1 MEAAVVSSTEGVLRI
16 LLGKLGDV
24 VASKY
29 ALVCGVHEEIQELKD
44 DLESMNAC
52 LRDLAAGSDD
62 NHSEQTKTWM
72 KQVREV
78 AYDAEDYI
86 DTFRLHHR
94 GHHRDYYNSN
104 LVMVSL
110 HRIIRPLKTLRAM
123 HGVAKKIRDLKAR
136 AMRVSERRLRYKVE
150 TGGGATFDG
159 QVVARSA
166 PGCYNDWDRR
176 LPALNIDES
185 QLVWS
190 EETAKYISSL
200 ERDDSAP
207 RKVVSIVGS
216 GGLGKTTLAL
226 TVYNS
231 PMVKGIP
238 TRAFV
243 AVSQNYDLHILLQS
257 LLTQL
262 VGNAKEEATKSHLR
276 DVETWE
282 ISKLITECN
291 THLQHKRYFIVL
303 DDLWSSEAWKH
314 LKAAFPYDT
323 KQSSRILI
331 TTRSHHVA
339 ESCSSHTI
347 YKMDPLPEKES
358 KELLFKRVFQ
368 KNECPKELEGIC
380 QSIVQKCGGLPLAI
394 VSVGGML
401 SRMENKTAAEWAKMQ
416 NRLSGYELEPG
427 GNMGGMR
434 RILSLSYNDLPY
446 HLKACFL
453 YLSIFPESYEI
464 KRGPLV
470 RQWVAE
476 GFIGGTHESNMEKVA
491 ESHFAEFV
499 SRSIVT
505 PTRIATTGVVRAC
518 KAHDIM
524 LEVIT
529 YKSIQE
535 NFISFVGNQQ
545 YMAAGHD
552 KIRRLSIRAHGS
564 GSSDKEK
571 EVRPKR
577 INKEHEDRSMNFSH
591 ARSLSILRCK
601 NRPLPMIRFAKLK
614 LLRVLDL
621 EGCKWLSEEDLK
633 EICKLSLLRYLS
645 LRGTSVSQ
653 LPEQVGK
660 LKELLT
666 LDVRETSITKL
677 PKTITQLG
685 SLKHL
690 LGGRYVH
697 YPSISRV
704 KALERNSALIIP
716 RGLKKMKSLQKI
728 AHLDIG
734 SSSLKME
741 ELGDLSQ
748 VTKLCAI
755 NNEPGGEK
763 WKPFV
768 ASLSKMCDS
777 IRHLSIIQS
786 TKTDKGLKVFWELKS
801 TPVFLEKLYLWG
813 TLKALPPWVLNHS
826 NLVDLSLRENF
837 LGRESLKQLGD
848 LPCLLSLRLYSESY
862 VGEELCFK
870 QNKFPSLKQLII
882 DNLSYLEKVSFQ
894 GGATRLERLALAFF
908 KDPGAEGG
916 ICGIKELPKLKEIEF
931 FGGVIVDSLVETVR
945 SEVKEHPNKVRVYMH
960 GQPIEHA

>member
-1 MEAAVVSSTEGVLRI
+1 MYS
-16 LLGKLGDV
+16 
-24 VASKY
+24 VA
-29 ALVCGVHEEIQELKD
+29 
-44 DLESMNAC
+44 N
-52 LRDLAAGSDD
+52 
-62 NHSEQTKTWM
+62 
-72 KQVREV
+72 
-78 AYDAEDYI
+78 
-86 DTFRLHHR
+86 
-94 GHHRDYYNSN
+94 
-104 LVMVSL
+104 
-110 HRIIRPLKTLRAM
+110 
-123 HGVAKKIRDLKAR
+123 KIRDLNAR
-136 AMRVSERRLRYKVE
+136 AKKVSERRLRYKVE

-159 QVVARSA
+159 HVARSSSS
-166 PGCYNDWDRR
+166 CNDWDRR

-190 EETAKYISSL
+190 KETEMCINSL
-200 ERDDSAP
+200 ECDDSAT
-207 RKVVSIVGS
+207 RRVVSIIGS

-231 PMVKGIP
+231 PTVKAIS

-262 VGNAKEEATKSHLR
+262 IGNASGPSSLVREETAKGR
-276 DVETWE
+276 IKDVETWG
-282 ISKLITECN
+282 ISKLIIECN
-291 THLQHKRYFIVL
+291 ACLQHKRYFIVL

-314 LKAAFPYDT
+314 LKAVFPYDT
-323 KQSSRILI
+323 KYSSRILI

-339 ESCSSHTI
+339 ENCSSDTI
-347 YKMDPLPEKES
+347 YKMAPLPEEES

-368 KNECPKELEGIC
+368 KNECPKELEGVC
-380 QSIVQKCGGLPLAI
+380 QRIVEKCGGLPLAI

-401 SRMENKTAAEWAKMQ
+401 ARMENKTEAEWKKMQ

-427 GNMGGMR
+427 GTIGGMR

-476 GFIGGTHESNMEKVA
+476 GFIGRRTHESNMEKVA
-491 ESHFAEFV
+491 ESYFSEFV

-505 PTRIATTGVVRAC
+505 PTRIATTGVVRGC

-535 NFISFVGNQQ
+535 NFISFMGNQQ
-545 YMAAGHD
+545 YMAGGHD
-552 KIRRLSIRAHGS
+552 RIRRLSIRTCGS
-564 GSSDKEK
+564 GTSDMEQ
-571 EVRPKR
+571 EFRPRKR
-577 INKEHEDRSMNFSH
+577 NKEHEDRSMNFSH

-601 NRPLPMIRFAKLK
+601 NRPTTMIRFAKLK

-621 EGCKWLSEEDLK
+621 EGCQWLSDQNLK

-645 LRGTSVSQ
+645 LRGTNVSK

-666 LDVRETSITKL
+666 LDVRETFITKL
-677 PKTITQLG
+677 PRTITQLR

-690 LGGRYVH
+690 LGGRYIH
-697 YPSISRV
+697 YPSLSRV
-704 KALERNSALIIP
+704 KALERGSALIIP
-716 RGLKKMKSLQKI
+716 RGLKKMKSLEKI

-734 SSSLKME
+734 SSSLE
-741 ELGDLSQ
+741 ELSELSH

-755 NNEPGGEK
+755 NNERGGEK

-768 ASLSKMCDS
+768 ASLSKLCGS
-777 IRHLSIIQS
+777 ITHLSIIQS

-801 TPVFLEKLYLWG
+801 VPVVLEKLYLWG
-813 TLKALPPWVLNHS
+813 TLKALPPWLLNHS

-848 LPCLLSLRLYSESY
+848 LPSLLSLRLYSESY
-862 VGEELCFK
+862 VGEELCFRP
-870 QNKFPSLKQLII
+870 NKFTSLKQLII
-882 DNLSYLEKVSFQ
+882 DNLSYLEKISFE
-894 GGATRLERLALAFF
+894 GGATNLERLALAFF

-916 ICGIKELPKLKEIEF
+916 ICGINQLPKLKEIEF
-931 FGGVIVDSLVETVR
+931 FGGVIVDSLVETVKN
-945 SEVKEHPNKVRVYMH
+945 EVREHPNKVRVYIH
-960 GQPIEHA
+960 GQPIEQY